1 LDAQEISDLARIIQ
15 EETRKLK
22 DVNVVIGR
30 SLGFDESLIDVVE
43 KRISES
49 KEFPDVRELTL
60 VKRKEY
66 SDALWH

>member
-49 KEFPDVRELTL
+49 KEFPDVRE
-60 VKRKEY
+60 
-66 SDALWH
+66 